1 MNEIHSIMGEK
12 HTTQI
17 LCVLDA
23 LGADWMKVED
33 FYMSELERGAKNIF
47 TGQPLTAEQAADELW
62 AALHR
67 MAERLWLR
75 SITREQAEAMEST
88 AGQTIFWSGLRRLA
102 FEWDMEYEDLLEQV
116 HEASEAEIAEYGVYN
131 SEE

>member
-88 AGQTIFWSGLRRLA
+88 AGQTIFGRIVVCKGLDFPAYTLTK
-102 FEWDMEYEDLLEQV
+102 EWDRANQ
-116 HEASEAEIAEYGVYN
+116 
-131 SEE
+131 EESK

>member
-1 MNEIHSIMGEK
+1 MNEIHEILGQK

-17 LCVLDA
+17 LDVLDA

-33 FYMSELERGAKNIF
+33 FYVSELERGAKNIF

-62 AALHR
+62 ADLHR

-75 SITREQAEAMEST
+75 SITREQAEVME
-88 AGQTIFWSGLRRLA
+88 ATIGKTVLGRVSVCQGLDFPAYTLTR
-102 FEWDMEYEDLLEQV
+102 EWDRANKE
-116 HEASEAEIAEYGVYN
+116 GTK
-131 SEE
+131 

>member
-1 MNEIHSIMGEK
+1 MNEIHIIMGQK

-17 LCVLDA
+17 LDVLNS

-33 FYMSELERGAKNIF
+33 FYTSELERGAKNVL

-62 AALHR
+62 ADLHR

-75 SITREQAEAMEST
+75 SITREQAEAMEGT
-88 AGQTIFWSGLRRLA
+88 VGQTVFGRIVVCQGLDFPAYTLTK
-102 FEWDMEYEDLLEQV
+102 EWDRANREEGEQ
-116 HEASEAEIAEYGVYN
+116 
-131 SEE
+131 

>member
-1 MNEIHSIMGEK
+1 MNEIHEIMGQK

-17 LCVLDA
+17 LDVLDA

-33 FYMSELERGAKNIF
+33 FYVSELERGAKNIF

-62 AALHR
+62 ADLHR

-75 SITREQAEAMEST
+75 SITREQAEVME
-88 AGQTIFWSGLRRLA
+88 ATIGKTVLGRVSVCQGLDFPAYTLTR
-102 FEWDMEYEDLLEQV
+102 EWDRANKE
-116 HEASEAEIAEYGVYN
+116 GTK
-131 SEE
+131 

>member
-1 MNEIHSIMGEK
+1 MNEIHVIMGQK

-17 LCVLDA
+17 LDVLNS

-33 FYMSELERGAKNIF
+33 FYMSELERGAKNIL

-62 AALHR
+62 ADLHR

-75 SITREQAEAMEST
+75 SITREQAEAMEGT
-88 AGQTIFWSGLRRLA
+88 VGRTVLGRIVVCQGLDFPAYTLTR
-102 FEWDMEYEDLLEQV
+102 EWDRANKE
-116 HEASEAEIAEYGVYN
+116 GTK
-131 SEE
+131 

>member
-1 MNEIHSIMGEK
+1 MNEIHIIMGQK
-12 HTTQI
+12 HTNQI
-17 LCVLDA
+17 LDVLNS

-62 AALHR
+62 ADLHR

-75 SITREQAEAMEST
+75 SITREQAEAMEVAVGRT
-88 AGQTIFWSGLRRLA
+88 VLGRIVVCQGLYFPAYTLTK
-102 FEWDMEYEDLLEQV
+102 EWDRANREEDEQ
-116 HEASEAEIAEYGVYN
+116 
-131 SEE
+131 

>member
-1 MNEIHSIMGEK
+1 MNEIHEIMGQK

-17 LCVLDA
+17 LDVLNS

-33 FYMSELERGAKNIF
+33 FYVSELERGAKNIF

-62 AALHR
+62 ADLHR

-75 SITREQAEAMEST
+75 SITREQAEVME
-88 AGQTIFWSGLRRLA
+88 ATIGKTVLGRVSVCQGLDFPAYTLTR
-102 FEWDMEYEDLLEQV
+102 EWDRANKE
-116 HEASEAEIAEYGVYN
+116 GTK
-131 SEE
+131 

>member
-33 FYMSELERGAKNIF
+33 FYMSELERGAKNIL

-62 AALHR
+62 ADLHR

-75 SITREQAEAMEST
+75 SITREQAEAMEGT
-88 AGQTIFWSGLRRLA
+88 VGRTVLGRIVVCQGLDFPAYTLTR
-102 FEWDMEYEDLLEQV
+102 EWDR
-116 HEASEAEIAEYGVYN
+116 AN
-131 SEE
+131 SETTE

>member
-1 MNEIHSIMGEK
+1 MNEIHVIMGQK

-17 LCVLDA
+17 LDVLNS

-33 FYMSELERGAKNIF
+33 FYMSELERGAKNIL

-62 AALHR
+62 ADLHR

-75 SITREQAEAMEST
+75 SITREQAEVME
-88 AGQTIFWSGLRRLA
+88 ATIGKTVLGRVSVCRGLDFPAYTLTR
-102 FEWDMEYEDLLEQV
+102 EWDRANKE
-116 HEASEAEIAEYGVYN
+116 GTK
-131 SEE
+131 

>member
-12 HTTQI
+12 HTSQI

-33 FYMSELERGAKNIF
+33 FYMSELER

-62 AALHR
+62 SALHR

-88 AGQTIFWSGLRRLA
+88 AGQTIFGRIVVCQGLDFPAYTLTK
-102 FEWDMEYEDLLEQV
+102 EWDRANQ
-116 HEASEAEIAEYGVYN
+116 
-131 SEE
+131 EESK